1 MVEIKTL
8 EPLFRRVFDDDTIE
22 LEAQTS
28 ANDVEG
34 WDSMSH
40 VNLILAIENQFNI
53 RFSQKE
59 LLVMKNVGDLL
70 AAINDKL

>member
-1 MVEIKTL
+1 MIEIKTL

-22 LEAQTS
+22 LKAQTS
-28 ANDVEG
+28 ANDIEG